1 MKTTLTI
8 SELRGLS
15 CVRFAAAI
23 NPSTKLGIPRRY
35 QKTWSLKTVA
45 PEYTKQQMEG
55 SFLMEAKRW
64 EQKIMAKIMAKIK
77 TKKVKTETDG
87 ILL

>member
-8 SELRGLS
+8 GELRGLRGLR
-15 CVRFAAAI
+15 CVRCVAVI
-23 NPSTKLGIPRRY
+23 NPSSKLGIPRRY

-64 EQKIMAKIMAKIK
+64 EQKIMAKIK
-77 TKKVKTETDG
+77 TKEVKTETDG